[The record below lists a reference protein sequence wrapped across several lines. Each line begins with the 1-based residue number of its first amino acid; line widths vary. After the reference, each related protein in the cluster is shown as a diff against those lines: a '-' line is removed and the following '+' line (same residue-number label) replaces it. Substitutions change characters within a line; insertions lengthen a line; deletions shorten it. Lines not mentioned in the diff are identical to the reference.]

1 MAEDVAQAL
10 KDYAKSRLDRIKEE
24 YERQITKWQGYID
37 IVADAHTTAYE
48 SFKESLKEI
57 KEAQE
62 EERQLAMFALSLI
75 GNVAISWISGLIQY
89 KLYPRLAGRA
99 KWTEQW
105 TLREPWAAH
114 LVSEHHWIKSI
125 DYSQV
130 GAQLFGDIAKQT
142 TGHTL
147 DRLLK
152 PTHEDPPKQFQE
164 LELVI
169 DRANFISYKSALTRA
184 VNQEK
189 DRVSKQFTRWS
200 DEIDKN
206 PTYGEQVLEA
216 LKKQQPPGR
225 YNVSPRA
232 PAAAVRRQMEID
244 GYAYLDDY
252 FDKVR
257 ELYTQKW
264 FYYQK
269 NPIYARTHFLAS
281 HLEREMWALWIAAQ
295 EWDTRDVGGE
305 SRMVLMSV
313 TKDGGFELPRILL
326 AMRNLAQ
333 QELRDVFNE
342 ATRTT
347 PEIYKEESGATTKMD
362 GATRGKESV
371 SGDWT
376 SSTNDQPVLDRVLA
390 WAKSNPGQIVYGNLD
405 YRERRLGTL
414 RDINTI
420 LADN

>member
-10 KDYAKSRLDRIKEE
+10 KDYAKSRLDRMKEE

-89 KLYPRLAGRA
+89 KLYPRLAGRV

-142 TGHTL
+142 TGHAL

-169 DRANFISYKSALTRA
+169 DRANFIRRRRRRSA
-184 VNQEK
+184 
-189 DRVSKQFTRWS
+189 VSVQ
-200 DEIDKN
+200 
-206 PTYGEQVLEA
+206 
-216 LKKQQPPGR
+216 
-225 YNVSPRA
+225 
-232 PAAAVRRQMEID
+232 
-244 GYAYLDDY
+244 
-252 FDKVR
+252 
-257 ELYTQKW
+257 
-264 FYYQK
+264 
-269 NPIYARTHFLAS
+269 
-281 HLEREMWALWIAAQ
+281 
-295 EWDTRDVGGE
+295 
-305 SRMVLMSV
+305 
-313 TKDGGFELPRILL
+313 
-326 AMRNLAQ
+326 
-333 QELRDVFNE
+333 
-342 ATRTT
+342 
-347 PEIYKEESGATTKMD
+347 
-362 GATRGKESV
+362 
-371 SGDWT
+371 
-376 SSTNDQPVLDRVLA
+376 NDP
-390 WAKSNPGQIVYGNLD
+390 K
-405 YRERRLGTL
+405 
-414 RDINTI
+414 
-420 LADN
+420 